1 MTRRE
6 SGEGDAKPS
15 ARAWSLALG
24 LGLLACTS
32 SAAGPGAGASGG
44 TGNRPATGSGGSGTQ
59 PGSGG
64 TGNVT
69 YPPGGPAP
77 TAVPIRRLTNAEYTQ
92 AVNDLFTRQV
102 KADGTIYAGFTLPTP
117 SFIPDAKVFGFL
129 NISSSQSASQ
139 VLLEQYEGAAQM
151 VALGDKQSPQVW
163 T

>member
-64 TGNVT
+64 NVN